1 MCSGDQKSQ
10 VAIGR
15 QTYVLDKQR
24 WRRTKT
30 CLECAGRSN
39 SPARRCRFMK
49 AFISQNSKLIL
60 DPFQGL
66 QSVLLVWSNQAGRRD
81 VTEDCGSR
89 SPKADRQCTKKYR
102 ALTDPCDMPHQ
113 INAVSDVD
121 GFSWH
126 LDVDRPSMRV
136 TTAAPFPRD
145 QTKIQVRYGGLQCR
159 RQPRTPAE
167 PKLTGRQCRWRAEY
181 QTEPSTQ
188 LSKQHNCKT

>member
-1 MCSGDQKSQ
+1 MHITASVKASKKIDYSIKYDYTLPGHYRSIRMSREWPCEEMTLQAVTEMSTMAQMWRGLANCSRYVQRRPEKPGRHRSTD
-10 VAIGR
+10 VCIG
-15 QTYVLDKQR
+15 QTAMTTNEDVS
-24 WRRTKT
+24 
-30 CLECAGRSN
+30 ECAGRSN

-121 GFSWH
+121 GFS
-126 LDVDRPSMRV
+126 
-136 TTAAPFPRD
+136 
-145 QTKIQVRYGGLQCR
+145 
-159 RQPRTPAE
+159 
-167 PKLTGRQCRWRAEY
+167 
-181 QTEPSTQ
+181 
-188 LSKQHNCKT
+188 